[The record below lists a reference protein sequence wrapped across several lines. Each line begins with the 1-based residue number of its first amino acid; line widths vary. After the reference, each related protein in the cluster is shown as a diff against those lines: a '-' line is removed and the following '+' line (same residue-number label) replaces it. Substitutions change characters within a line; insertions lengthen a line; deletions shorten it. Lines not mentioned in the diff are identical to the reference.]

1 MKFYLFLLS
10 LTLLTSVTAQNK
22 YTINGKVSNMAT
34 IKKVYVVYF
43 LGNPEA
49 NQMQTDSAIVKN
61 GIFKLTGDMVEG
73 NIAYLYVL
81 RKGKQALPND
91 IYEFFLEPTTF
102 TYTGKDSIKKGN
114 MTGPKSIAEYKEYS
128 KKLLPPSQ
136 KIARLNTDYQA
147 AAQLKDQAKIETLTK
162 EYERIINEELRPAQ
176 ESYILA
182 YPKSP
187 VSRTALLIYA
197 GQNMDYNQVN
207 PLWEKL
213 DVKLKNSVSMKEFEK
228 ELELAKITRIGAV
241 APSFSQNDTTDKP
254 IQLSDFKG
262 KYVLVDFWASWC
274 RPCRQENPNVVA
286 NYNKF
291 KDKNFTVLG
300 VSLDRPGQKTA
311 WVRAIKDDNLTW
323 THVSDLKF
331 WQNEVALKYGVRG
344 IPQNFLIDP
353 NGIIIEK
360 NLREDKLGATLEKLL
375 K

>member
-1 MKFYLFLLS
+1 MKLFLSVITMVLFI
-10 LTLLTSVTAQNK
+10 SVTAQNK
-22 YTINGKVSNMAT
+22 YTINGKLSNMTA

-61 GIFKLTGDMVEG
+61 GIFKLTGAMEES
-73 NIAYLYVL
+73 NIAYLYIL

-91 IYEFFLEPTTF
+91 IYEFYLEPTTYI
-102 TYTGKDSIKKGN
+102 YTGMDSVKKGN
-114 MTGPKSIAEYKEYS
+114 MTGPKSIAEYKDYA

-136 KIARLNTDYQA
+136 KITQLTKDYQA
-147 AAQLKDQAKIETLTK
+147 AAQLKDAAKIEVLTK
-162 EYERIINEELRPAQ
+162 EYERIVNEELKPTQ

-182 YPKSP
+182 NPKSP
-187 VSRTALLIYA
+187 VSRTALMIYA
-197 GQNMDYNQVN
+197 GQNMDYNLVN

-213 DVKLKNSVSMKEFEK
+213 DAKLKTTPLIKEFEK
-228 ELELAKITRIGAV
+228 ELEQAKITRIGAV
-241 APSFSQNDTTDKP
+241 APAFTQNDTTDKP
-254 IQLSDFKG
+254 VQLSDFKG

-311 WVRAIKDDNLTW
+311 WVKAIKDDELTW

-344 IPQNFLIDP
+344 IPQNFLVDP